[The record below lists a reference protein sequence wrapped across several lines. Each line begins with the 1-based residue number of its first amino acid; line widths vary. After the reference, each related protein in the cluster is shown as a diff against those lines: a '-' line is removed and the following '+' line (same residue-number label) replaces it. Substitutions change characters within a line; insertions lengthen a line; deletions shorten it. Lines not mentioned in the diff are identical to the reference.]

1 MTMKNLNSKPCRICL
16 IIRFFIFAMMALL
29 IVALL
34 AKEKMHHFSFITST
48 NVAIVI
54 ITFGIISFI
63 VKYIL
68 WKRETKQKSSDFLQN
83 E

>member
-1 MTMKNLNSKPCRICL
+1 MANLNSKPCRICF
-16 IIRFFIFAMMALL
+16 IIRLFIFAMMALL
-29 IVALL
+29 IIALL

-54 ITFGIISFI
+54 ITFGLISFV
-63 VKYIL
+63 VKYFL
-68 WKRETKQKSSDFLQN
+68 WKREAKQKSSDFLQN